1 MSYFTA
7 ITKEI
12 LDRDSQSV
20 SELTKELNKI
30 LEIET
35 KLSIA
40 FYPQIDRQTERTN

>member
-12 LDRDSQSV
+12 SDRDSQSV
-20 SELTKELNKI
+20 SELIKELNKI

-40 FYPQIDRQTERTN
+40 FYSQIDR